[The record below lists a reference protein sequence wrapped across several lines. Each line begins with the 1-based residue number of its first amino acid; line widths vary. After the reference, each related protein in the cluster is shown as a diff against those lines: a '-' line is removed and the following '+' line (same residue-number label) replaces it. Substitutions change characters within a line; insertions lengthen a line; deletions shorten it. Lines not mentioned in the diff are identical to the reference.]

1 VIKFLNAENVR
12 LAENYQQICE
22 AYGENALN
30 DGMVKRWCKMF
41 REGRTNVRD
50 DGRSGRPSLVIARLL
65 DQVNEK
71 IQENKIHLFLHLKRF
86 LSAER
91 FSSYDEVRTALQ
103 HWVKMLAADF
113 FDEGVQK
120 LVPRYDMSQFGWRLC

>member
-1 VIKFLNAENVR
+1 
-12 LAENYQQICE
+12 
-22 AYGENALN
+22 
-30 DGMVKRWCKMF
+30 MF
-41 REGRTNVRD
+41 KEGRTNVRD

-86 LSAER
+86 LATER

-103 HWVKMLAADF
+103 HRVKTLAADF
-113 FDEGVQK
+113 FDEAIQK
-120 LVPRYDMSQFGWRLC
+120 LVARYDMSQFGWRLC